1 MDDQELTP
9 PADDTGEFALGVM
22 LGSRRAFAAVA
33 GRCSAADAEC
43 LRRIRDE
50 KLYLRRTESWDEFC
64 PNQLGLS
71 RSQANRIIRNLEE
84 FGPDYFE
91 IAQLTRITPA
101 EYRAIAPAV
110 RGQAVHVNGEAIAL
124 IPENCDRVA
133 AAIAQLRQAVPVDVA
148 PSAEERMAALNRQSD
163 RLAEGYRE
171 LWGSPL
177 TLAEQ
182 SQVTSVLER
191 AQRLIERLRLECR

>member
-1 MDDQELTP
+1 MDDQKRTLPNDE
-9 PADDTGEFALGVM
+9 TGEFDLGMM

-50 KLYLRRTESWDEFC
+50 KLYLRRAESWAEFC
-64 PNQLGLS
+64 PNYLGLS
-71 RSQANRIIRNLEE
+71 RTHANRIIHNLEE

-91 IAQLTRITPA
+91 VAQLTRITPA

-110 RGQAVHVNGEAIAL
+110 RDQAVHVNGEAIAL

-133 AAIAQLRQAVPVDVA
+133 AAIAELRQASPVDRA
-148 PSAEERMAALNRQSD
+148 PSAEERMAALNRQTD

-171 LWGSPL
+171 LWASPL
-177 TLAEQ
+177 TLAER
-182 SQVTSVLER
+182 SQVGSVLER
-191 AQRLIERLRLECR
+191 VRRLLDRLTLECR